1 MYSVE
6 DQSLK
11 ELLYKRW
18 KPYSSSSL
26 KIGKNDVWLFLA
38 ANESDGHAVQV
49 VQTEHQYWL
58 KLHWGGWKKAKRLAH
73 PLSGSYTREEFGSAL
88 DWLLT
93 QTGVVE
99 EFGSAIHA
107 YLEMSAQR
115 SQQFQNIMSTKRS
128 QRNLKL

>member
-1 MYSVE
+1 MHSVE

-11 ELLYKRW
+11 KLLYKRW

-38 ANESDGHAVQV
+38 ANESDGHAVQA

-58 KLHWGGWKKAKRLAH
+58 KLHWGGWKKAKNRAY
-73 PLSGSYTREEFGSAL
+73 PLTGSYTRDDFGAAL

-93 QTGVVE
+93 QTGIVE

-107 YLEMSAQR
+107 YLEISAKR
-115 SQQFQNIMSTKRS
+115 SQQFQNIMSTKGS